1 MRKLKIVEHISL
13 DGVIQIS
20 GEDGDFPDGD
30 WTAPYRI
37 PRWPGLRY
45 GHPSFWF
52 LSPERL
58 RRFVN
63 PVRAPYWTGFNFA
76 AVPASSSWHTL

>member
-1 MRKLKIVEHISL
+1 MVPQMKMLKIVEHISL

-37 PRWPGLRY
+37 PAGRDY
-45 GHPSFWF
+45 DM
-52 LSPERL
+52 
-58 RRFVN
+58 V
-63 PVRAPYWTGFNFA
+63 
-76 AVPASSSWHTL
+76 TLHFGS